1 MNIVIY
7 FLSKKIVLEERK
19 QDTQNQSFIC
29 LDDMSSMAIQQKF
42 KEFINQ
48 EELTIL
54 TFSTASLEK
63 GFEKFRKQ
71 FKYIYAAGGLIEKEG
86 LYLLIYRLKKW
97 DLPKGKLDMGES
109 PEEAAIRE
117 CEEECGITK
126 LSITKELRPTYHIY
140 EHKNAYAL
148 KKTFWY
154 AMSTKH
160 TDVLVPQIEEH
171 IEKVEWF
178 DKLQIQEQV
187 VNNTYPAILDV
198 LRDNI

>member
-29 LDDMSSMAIQQKF
+29 LDDMSLEDIQQKF
-42 KEFINQ
+42 KEFIHQ
-48 EELTIL
+48 EELVIL
-54 TFSTASLEK
+54 TFRTSSLEI

-71 FKYIYAAGGLIEKEG
+71 FKYIYAAGGLIEKAG
-86 LYLLIYRLKKW
+86 YYLFIYRLKKW
-97 DLPKGKLDMGES
+97 DLPKGKLDKGES
-109 PEEAAIRE
+109 PQEAAIRE
-117 CEEECGITK
+117 CEEECGITQ
-126 LSITKELRPTYHIY
+126 LSITKELSPSYHIY

-160 TDVLVPQIEEH
+160 TEILIPQIEEH

-178 DKLQIQEQV
+178 DKLQIQEHV
-187 VNNTYPAILDV
+187 IKNTYPAILDV
-198 LRDNI
+198 LNDNI